1 LLAALLPLTFF
12 IIALIPP
19 TMWVQYLAMPVPFLI
34 ISFALPLLYLREL
47 ANQTNNK
54 THFHIACIVISVCAL
69 VIVISPGLGP
79 DPIQHP
85 PTEPSYRVALHRTAM
100 LLIPENWVP
109 IEIHK
114 ISEDIAE
121 RTKEPKLILTLAPL
135 LALEGG
141 CDIYTEL
148 SCGAIIY
155 RVADSMSASQRNIT
169 HTAGPKTI
177 VELLEKSP
185 PSAVILNVERGKLA
199 LLEAPLQAIVKP
211 DWERIVYEN
220 GFVAYFKP

>member
-1 LLAALLPLTFF
+1 MHFKIAAGLVGVCVFVAVTSYPVVLKR
-12 IIALIPP
+12 IPI
-19 TMWVQYLAMPVPFLI
+19 VLVPE
-34 ISFALPLLYLREL
+34 RWE
-47 ANQTNNK
+47 
-54 THFHIACIVISVCAL
+54 
-69 VIVISPGLGP
+69 
-79 DPIQHP
+79 
-85 PTEPSYRVALHRTAM
+85 
-100 LLIPENWVP
+100 P

-155 RVADSMSASQRNIT
+155 RAADSMSPSERSVT
-169 HTAGPKTI
+169 HTVGPKTLG
-177 VELLEKSP
+177 ELLKKTP

-199 LLEAPLQAIVKP
+199 LLEAPLQAVVKP
-211 DWERIVYEN
+211 DWERKVYEN

>member
-1 LLAALLPLTFF
+1 
-12 IIALIPP
+12 
-19 TMWVQYLAMPVPFLI
+19 MWQQYLAMPVPFLAI
-34 ISFALPLLYLREL
+34 GFALPLLYLRKL
-47 ANQTNNK
+47 TDKSGTNM
-54 THFHIACIVISVCAL
+54 HFKIAAGLVGVCVFVAVTSYSVVLKRIPIVL
-69 VIVISPGLGP
+69 V
-79 DPIQHP
+79 
-85 PTEPSYRVALHRTAM
+85 
-100 LLIPENWVP
+100 PERWEP

-141 CDIYTEL
+141 SDIYTEL

-155 RVADSMSASQRNIT
+155 RIADSMSASQRSIT
-169 HTAGPKTI
+169 HTAGLKTLG
-177 VELLEKSP
+177 ELLKKTP

-199 LLEAPLQAIVKP
+199 LLEAPLQAVVKP
-211 DWERIVYEN
+211 DWERKVYEN